1 MKIDNCLFEGNTS
14 DAFDGDWVEG
24 KIENSIF
31 RANKGDGIDFSG
43 STVISKNNVF
53 EGIGDKAISV
63 GEDSTFY
70 AVNNYIYNSKI
81 GVAGK
86 DSSDVK
92 IYSSLFTKIKLL

>member
-1 MKIDNCLFEGNTS
+1 M
-14 DAFDGDWVEG
+14 VEG

-70 AVNNYIYNSKI
+70 AHHL
-81 GVAGK
+81 
-86 DSSDVK
+86 
-92 IYSSLFTKIKLL
+92 LFFLVRELDPVLQ